1 MDGSKVHMVAGG
13 TARWGRQVPKD
24 AKTNTVCYE
33 ADIMTK
39 LTVWAPDERVSYH
52 RSTYIGMDEV
62 EADGRVPT
70 GFGSVQLEDIRTGE
84 LLIGRVDWWEEG
96 GRDLG
101 TFSFESGTGFWE
113 NATGRI
119 DVVLEFCAL
128 EPDGDLTSGDPVA
141 VMGFLEG
148 TGQFLFTE

>member
-1 MDGSKVHMVAGG
+1 MADSKVHMIAGG
-13 TARWGRQVPKD
+13 TARWGRQLPVD

-33 ADIMTK
+33 ADIITK
-39 LTVWAPDERVSYH
+39 LSVWTPDEHVSYH

-70 GFGSVQLEDIRTGE
+70 GFGRVRLEDIRTGD
-84 LLIGRVDWWEEG
+84 LLLGRVDWWEEE

-101 TFSFESGTGFWE
+101 TFSFDSGTGFWE
-113 NATGRI
+113 NASGRI
-119 DVVLEFCAL
+119 DVVLQFCTL
-128 EPDGDLTSGDPVA
+128 EPDGDLSSGDPVA

-148 TGQFLFTE
+148 TGQFSFAE